1 MQMKWIEPAMLNAA
15 TVKLSGGNVEDWR
28 RLAGSLHRARMD
40 MVDAIARRDSAQAIQ
55 LVRDYRRKVVKR
67 IRRISV
73 SETATI
79 RAAPR
84 RLMSSASEST
94 QAVHFVAQPPNPHQF
109 SRWIEPWAW
118 EKPNTLARY
127 YVCTEG
133 VAVSQI

>member
-1 MQMKWIEPAMLNAA
+1 VAPAPSATLCVPLNRIRIE
-15 TVKLSGGNVEDWR
+15 
-28 RLAGSLHRARMD
+28 
-40 MVDAIARRDSAQAIQ
+40 
-55 LVRDYRRKVVKR
+55 
-67 IRRISV
+67 RRISA